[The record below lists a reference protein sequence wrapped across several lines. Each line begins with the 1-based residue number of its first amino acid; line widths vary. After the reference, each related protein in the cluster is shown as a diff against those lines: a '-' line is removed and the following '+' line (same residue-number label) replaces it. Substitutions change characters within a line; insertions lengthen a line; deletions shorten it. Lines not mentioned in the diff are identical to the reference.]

1 MGSRTIAIAFALA
14 LGSAGGSAC
23 AMDRPTTQ
31 AAGCQV
37 SGAEL
42 LPAETG
48 GAAALCSAIAAAR
61 GDGAAAPASV
71 HVRVISEHML
81 AATQTL
87 ADGRSLPEVKTAR
100 SDRPLGRRSFDML
113 AEALAAQLAAARG

>member
-1 MGSRTIAIAFALA
+1 MGSRIIAIAFALA

-23 AMDRPTTQ
+23 AMESTTKSTG
-31 AAGCQV
+31 GCEV

-48 GAAALCSAIAAAR
+48 GADALCQAIAAAR
-61 GDGAAAPASV
+61 GPAAAAPAAV
-71 HVRVISEHML
+71 HIRVLSDHMI

-100 SDRPLGRRSFDML
+100 SDRPLGRRSFEML
-113 AEALAAQLAAARG
+113 AQALAEQLAAARN